1 MADRGRPSG
10 AAAFGPGCGRLSQP
24 GSLVSL
30 HRSRHVLVRPEG
42 NGGMVDVV
50 GGPTPQD
57 YRENADKIRKLAE
70 EMRFGDSR
78 QQLLDLAERFDRMAA
93 RVEERISSSKPEAD
107 RSRSRAGRHGPHRPE
122 KD

>member
-1 MADRGRPSG
+1 
-10 AAAFGPGCGRLSQP
+10 
-24 GSLVSL
+24 
-30 HRSRHVLVRPEG
+30 
-42 NGGMVDVV
+42 MVDVV

>member
-1 MADRGRPSG
+1 
-10 AAAFGPGCGRLSQP
+10 
-24 GSLVSL
+24 
-30 HRSRHVLVRPEG
+30 
-42 NGGMVDVV
+42 MVDVV

-57 YRENADKIRKLAE
+57 YRENADKIRKLAQ

-93 RVEERISSSKPEAD
+93 RVEERSSPSKPEAD
-107 RSRSRAGRHGPHRPE
+107 RDRSRAGRRWPRRPE